1 MIEAVLLVC
10 YGPALHGGF
19 LWDDG
24 VYISANPVLQTMHG
38 LWAIWADPSATC
50 QYYPLS
56 FTAFWIINH
65 FFGLTPLAFHLA
77 TLMMHGVVV
86 MVFWR
91 LLERLRVRGALL
103 GAAIFALH
111 PLNVMSVAWM
121 TELKNTL
128 SCALALGAALAYVR
142 FAGLGEETREG
153 KGGWGWYVLALGLFG
168 VAMLA
173 KTAVSFLPVSL
184 LLVMWW
190 QRQGLSRRD
199 LLSVAPMFGV
209 ALGMGALTI
218 YIERH
223 AGGASGAEF
232 NIGFVDRVLIS
243 GRSFWF
249 YLGKFVWPSPL
260 IFIYPRWKVDA
271 GVWWQWAYPVGT
283 VAVLMGAWQAR
294 GRIGRGVFV
303 GLMHFYVSTSMLVL
317 AVVLY
322 MMRYSFVADHW
333 AYFGSLGLAA
343 LAGAGIARVRERL
356 GEPWGKPLEL
366 GIGVCLVLGL
376 GALTFAQSGMY
387 SDIET
392 LWRTTLDRNPDC
404 WMADNNVG
412 TALTQDGRWV
422 QAMDYFRTALAINPD
437 DAETHCNLGMGF
449 QHQGKLDEA
458 IAEYQRALALYPGD
472 AKANDNLGL
481 ILFGRGELDEALAH
495 YQRAVE
501 TDPAY
506 MDARYNLGIAL
517 QKKGELDQAIAQFQK
532 AIDIKPDYAP
542 AWNNLGTA
550 LQSAGVPDQAVAAFQ
565 KAIEI
570 KPDYELAWVNY
581 GVALQQAQ
589 RPEDAIASY
598 KKALGIKPDD
608 ADAWYDLGVVL
619 QQTRDMAGAIAAYQR
634 ALQYNGQFAEAESNL
649 ACLLSACEDARLR
662 DGAKAQELAMQA
674 NQLTGGNNPI
684 VLDTLAAAYAEQGR
698 FPEAKE
704 TVQRAIQLAEASGN
718 SRLSNLLQGHL
729 KLYQAGKPLRNP

>member
-1 MIEAVLLVC
+1 MIEVVLLIC
-10 YGPALHGGF
+10 YAPALHGGF

-24 VYISANPVLQTMHG
+24 VYISTNPVLRTMRG

-65 FFGLTPLAFHLA
+65 FFGMTPVAFHLA
-77 TLMMHGVVV
+77 TLMMHGVVA
-86 MVFWR
+86 MVFWQ
-91 LLERLRVRGALL
+91 LLERLRVKGALL

-142 FAGLGEETREG
+142 YAGLGEYEKSREG
-153 KGGWGWYVLALGLFG
+153 KSGRGWYGVALGLFG

-184 LLVMWW
+184 LLVVWW
-190 QRQGLSRRD
+190 QRRGLSRRD
-199 LLSVAPMFGV
+199 LLSVAPMFGLAV
-209 ALGMGALTI
+209 GMGALTI

-260 IFIYPRWKVDA
+260 IFIYPRWKVDG
-271 GVWWQWAYPVGT
+271 GVWWQWLYPIGT
-283 VAVLMGAWQAR
+283 VAVLFGSWLAR

-317 AVVLY
+317 AVILY

-343 LAGAGIARVRERL
+343 LAGAGIARVTERL
-356 GEPWGKPLEL
+356 GEPWGKPLGV

-387 SDIET
+387 ADIET

-404 WMADNNVG
+404 WMADNN
-412 TALTQDGRWV
+412 
-422 QAMDYFRTALAINPD
+422 
-437 DAETHCNLGMGF
+437 LGMLMLN
-449 QHQGKLDEA
+449 QGKLQEAIPMFRDAIRADPGFSDAHYNLGLALAQAGQFSGAIEQYVKALEIEPSFPEAYNNLAGLLDRSGHPDEAIGYYQKALEINGHDAEAWNNLGGVLVRKGDLDQGIVDLKKALEIKPAYAEAHYNLGIAYRQKGEPGEA
-458 IAEYQRALALYPGD
+458 IAEYEKALEI
-472 AKANDNLGL
+472 KADFAGAQ
-481 ILFGRGELDEALAH
+481 GELAYLLA
-495 YQRAVE
+495 VC
-501 TDPAY
+501 
-506 MDARYNLGIAL
+506 
-517 QKKGELDQAIAQFQK
+517 
-532 AIDIKPDYAP
+532 
-542 AWNNLGTA
+542 
-550 LQSAGVPDQAVAAFQ
+550 
-565 KAIEI
+565 
-570 KPDYELAWVNY
+570 
-581 GVALQQAQ
+581 
-589 RPEDAIASY
+589 
-598 KKALGIKPDD
+598 
-608 ADAWYDLGVVL
+608 
-619 QQTRDMAGAIAAYQR
+619 RDG
-634 ALQYNGQFAEAESNL
+634 
-649 ACLLSACEDARLR
+649 RLR
-662 DGAKAQELAMQA
+662 DGAKAEQLAKRADQLAGGA
-674 NQLTGGNNPI
+674 NPV
-684 VLDTLAAAYAEQGR
+684 VLGTLAAAYAEQGR
-698 FPEAKE
+698 FDEAKQ
-704 TVQRAIQLAEASGN
+704 TVQRAIELAQAQGN
-718 SRLSNLLQGHL
+718 AGLRNALQGHL
-729 KLYQAGKPLRNP
+729 KLYQAGQPLRDL